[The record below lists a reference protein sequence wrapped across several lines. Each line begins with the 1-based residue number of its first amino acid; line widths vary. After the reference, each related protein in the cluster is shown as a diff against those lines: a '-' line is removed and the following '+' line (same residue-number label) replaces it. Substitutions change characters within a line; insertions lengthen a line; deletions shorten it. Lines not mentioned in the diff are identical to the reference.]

1 MHLNVEVE
9 INNYEYS
16 VDDTLSKSARSG
28 KSYKSTEVKSLCS
41 RSGRSLKNKG
51 SDFEESDF
59 EKSDDDDNENN
70 DDKESRDQRCD
81 RRQCFQ
87 VEENLP
93 RTKRRDRRRNR
104 EEYESDE
111 SEDYI
116 SSSRK
121 PCSSECSSKKLK
133 GIVTMILLPV
143 KMYLYSLDKKKY
155 IFTKQRKCFFK
166 YIIQKYFCNIHY
178 KVQLIN
184 ILGETIKRRQKE
196 PDDYRPNKGIFD
208 DLCNC
213 SSLCLVKQ
221 LWAETHIRKFIV
233 SVALLGV
240 GIKLCYD
247 LDGFQIP
254 GKLSR

>member
-1 MHLNVEVE
+1 MPSCPPTCSKVKRDLKKLAAEQKKAQKGRSGPAPEKSTDLEVE

-28 KSYKSTEVKSLCS
+28 KSYKSTEIKSLCS

-70 DDKESRDQRCD
+70 DDKESRDRRCD

-116 SSSRK
+116 SSSHK

-133 GIVTMILLPV
+133 
-143 KMYLYSLDKKKY
+143 
-155 IFTKQRKCFFK
+155 
-166 YIIQKYFCNIHY
+166 
-178 KVQLIN
+178 
-184 ILGETIKRRQKE
+184 GETIKRRQKE

-254 GKLSR
+254 DKLSR